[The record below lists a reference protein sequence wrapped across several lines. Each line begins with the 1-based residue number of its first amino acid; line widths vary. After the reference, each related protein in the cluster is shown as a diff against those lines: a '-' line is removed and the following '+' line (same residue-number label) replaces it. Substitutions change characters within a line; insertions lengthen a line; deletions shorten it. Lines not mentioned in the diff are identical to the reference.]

1 MTENY
6 LKVSKKAHARNR
18 KVRRQAR
25 KKVEDRLTKKYSSR
39 ARAKSVMKGK
49 DVHKTKR
56 GLVLIDHKE
65 HAKKHGRGRRGKPK
79 VYRNK

>member
-6 LKVSKKAHARNR
+6 LKVTKKAHTRNR

-25 KKVEDRLTKKYSSR
+25 KKVEDRLTKKYGSR
-39 ARAKSVMKGK
+39 ARAKAVMKGK
-49 DVHKTKR
+49 DVHKTNR
-56 GLVLIDHKE
+56 GLELIGHKE
-65 HAKKHGRGRRGKPK
+65 HAKKHGRGNRGKPR